1 MKELDE
7 ASERL
12 KVLEKEK
19 AEFVLKKHEI
29 ETSVKPVAPNLE
41 QQVNALFIGLVQKE
55 SGLQEA
61 MTILAESNA
70 LNENLR
76 KTSEIETS
84 IAKLQTAVSSK
95 EKDRGHAIKT
105 IENRMS
111 EAKKK
116 ASLIEQ
122 TVCKGVAE
130 YARCPFIKDAVEG
143 RASLGTLQ
151 TQLVDLNRPLDI
163 PEIKG
168 IEELKKQLSSLD
180 PAVIKNKINSTFCL
194 IP

>member
-1 MKELDE
+1 MREDYDKL
-7 ASERL
+7 
-12 KVLEKEK
+12 
-19 AEFVLKKHEI
+19 
-29 ETSVKPVAPNLE
+29 
-41 QQVNALFIGLVQKE
+41 
-55 SGLQEA
+55 
-61 MTILAESNA
+61 LAESNA
-70 LNENLR
+70 LNANLR

-105 IENRMS
+105 LEDKIS
-111 EAKKK
+111 QAKKK

-143 RASLGTLQ
+143 RASLETLQ
-151 TQLVDLNRPLDI
+151 TELAGLNRPLDI
-163 PEIKG
+163 PEIKE

-180 PAVIKNKINSTFCL
+180 PAFIKNRIKQVTDDANKLKTDITALEKQLEVFSTWTKHAAEINTAEIEMERAGKS
-194 IP
+194 ISDARI